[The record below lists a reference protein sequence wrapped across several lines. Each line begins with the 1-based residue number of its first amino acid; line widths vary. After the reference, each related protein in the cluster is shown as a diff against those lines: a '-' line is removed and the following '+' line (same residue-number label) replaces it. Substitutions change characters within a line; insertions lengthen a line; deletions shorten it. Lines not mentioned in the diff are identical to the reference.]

1 MKGNDRLEYDIQ
13 MRGRAGV
20 AATLRALVAG
30 YLLYTGWRLYKGS
43 ASGSSDMSI
52 TTACIIAVVF
62 AAAAAAFGIY
72 TFRQW
77 RRDVEAAR
85 MPEPED
91 DDNYEQEAEG
101 DSDGEN

>member
-1 MKGNDRLEYDIQ
+1 MKENNRLEYDVQ
-13 MRGRAGV
+13 MRARAGV

-30 YLLYTGWRLYKGS
+30 YLLYTGWRIYKGS
-43 ASGSSDMSI
+43 SDGSSSMSI
-52 TTACIIAVVF
+52 TTACIIAVAF
-62 AAAAAAFGIY
+62 AAVAAAFGIY

-91 DDNYEQEAEG
+91 DDHYEQEAEG
-101 DSDGEN
+101 DNDGDN